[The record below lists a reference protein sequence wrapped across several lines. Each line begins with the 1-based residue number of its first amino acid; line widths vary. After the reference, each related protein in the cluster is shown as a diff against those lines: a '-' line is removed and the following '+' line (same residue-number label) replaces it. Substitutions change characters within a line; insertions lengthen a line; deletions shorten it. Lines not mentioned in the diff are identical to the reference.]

1 MRISLLATPRT
12 AALLLVVSASGV
24 GAQTAPIPQ
33 DTVISLERTTCGGD
47 CPAYRVSIDA
57 RGNVVYEG
65 TEFVRVKGLQQDRI
79 SVSQVTALLETATQ
93 IGFFELEEHYRVIR
107 NPDGTETIVTD
118 APTTFVTV
126 TREGR
131 SRRVEDY
138 VGAPEGL
145 KELESQIDE
154 AARTKQWVFV
164 DERTLDRLVLE
175 GWTPARDELA
185 DLLRKALEGNDVGV
199 IKRLLNLGADPN
211 WNYFETETPPLLMV
225 RSVEATRLLLE
236 AGADPFKRNIYG
248 GTALGWAAH
257 LRSDVAA
264 LLLRS
269 RVSVDE
275 PQDEEARTPLWSA
288 ACAGNADVV
297 AVLLAAGANP
307 ATRNTLG
314 VSARDCAQTK
324 ITTDAGERLPPWVR
338 KPLWTPAFDRVVTL
352 LDEALSKR
360 AGPFRK

>member
-1 MRISLLATPRT
+1 MRISLLGTSRT
-12 AALLLVVSASGV
+12 AWLLLLVCASSV
-24 GAQTAPIPQ
+24 GGQTAPVPD
-33 DTVISLERTTCGGD
+33 DTVITLERTTCGGD

-79 SVSQVTALLETATQ
+79 STSQVAALLETATR
-93 IGFFELEEHYRVIR
+93 IGFFDLEEHYRVIR
-107 NPDGTETIVTD
+107 NPDGTQTIVTD
-118 APTTFVTV
+118 GPTTFVTV

-131 SRRVEDY
+131 ARRVEDY

-145 KELESQIDE
+145 KELESHIDA

-164 DERTLDRLVLE
+164 DERTLDRLVGE
-175 GWTPARDELA
+175 GWAPAHEELA
-185 DLLRKALEGNDVGV
+185 NFLRMALESNDVGV
-199 IKRLLNLGADPN
+199 INSLLSLSADPN
-211 WNYFETETPPLLMV
+211 WNYFETETPPLMMV
-225 RSVEATRLLLE
+225 RSAEATRLLLE

-248 GTALGWAAH
+248 RTALGWAVH
-257 LRSDVAA
+257 LRSDVAG
-264 LLLRS
+264 LLLKAG
-269 RVSVDE
+269 VPVDD
-275 PQDEEARTPLWSA
+275 PQDEEGRTPLWSA

-307 ATRNTLG
+307 ATRNTSG
-314 VSARDCAQTK
+314 VSARDCAQTEM
-324 ITTDAGERLPPWVR
+324 TTAGGQRLSPWGR
-338 KPLWTPAFDRVVTL
+338 KPLWTPAFNRVVTL

>member
-1 MRISLLATPRT
+1 MRISLLGTART
-12 AALLLVVSASGV
+12 AAFILAVSASGV
-24 GAQTAPIPQ
+24 RAQSAPIPQ
-33 DTVISLERTTCGGD
+33 DTVISLERTACGGE

-65 TEFVRVKGLQQDRI
+65 TEFVRINGLQRDRI
-79 SVSQVTALLETATQ
+79 SVSQVATLLETAMR
-93 IGFFELEEHYRVIR
+93 IGFFELREQYRDIR
-107 NPDGTETIVTD
+107 NPDGTYTIVTD
-118 APTTFVTV
+118 QPTVFVTV

-138 VGAPEGL
+138 IGAPEGL

-154 AARTKQWVFV
+154 AASTKQWVFV
-164 DERTLDRLVLE
+164 DERTLDRLVRE
-175 GWTPARDELA
+175 GWAPTPEELA
-185 DLLRKALEGNDVGV
+185 DLLRKALQGNDVAV
-199 IKRLLNLGADPN
+199 IKSLLNLGADPN
-211 WNYFETETPPLLMV
+211 WNYFDTETPPLRMV

-236 AGADPFKRNIYG
+236 AGADPFKRSIYG
-248 GTALGWAAH
+248 GTALGWAAR

-269 RVSVDE
+269 GVPVDD

-314 VSARDCAQTK
+314 VSARDCAKTNMS
-324 ITTDAGERLPPWVR
+324 TDAGQGLPPWVR
-338 KPLWTPAFDRVVTL
+338 KPLWIPAFDRVITL
-352 LDEALSKR
+352 LDEALSSR
-360 AGPFRK
+360 VRR

>member
-1 MRISLLATPRT
+1 MRISLLATPRN
-12 AALLLVVSASGV
+12 AWLLLLVCASSV
-24 GAQTAPIPQ
+24 CAQTAPVPG
-33 DTVISLERTTCGGD
+33 DTVITLERTTCGGE

-65 TEFVRVKGLQQDRI
+65 TEFVRVKGLQRDQI
-79 SVSQVTALLETATQ
+79 SVAHVTALLETATR
-93 IGFFELEEHYRVIR
+93 IGFFELREQYRFIQ
-107 NPDGTETIVTD
+107 NPDATQRIVTD
-118 APTTFVTV
+118 LPTAFVTV
-126 TREGR
+126 TREGQ

-138 VGAPEGL
+138 LGSPDGL
-145 KELESQIDE
+145 KELESQIDG

-175 GWTPARDELA
+175 GWAPARDELA
-185 DLLRKALEGNDVGV
+185 DFLRLALENNDVGV
-199 IKRLLNLGADPN
+199 IKGVLNLGADPN
-211 WNYFETETPPLLMV
+211 WNYFETETPPLMMV
-225 RSVEATRLLLE
+225 RSVDATRLLLD

-248 GTALGWAAH
+248 RTALGWAAH

-264 LLLRS
+264 LLLKS
-269 RVSVDE
+269 GVPIDD

-324 ITTDAGERLPPWVR
+324 ARTDKGERLPPWVR

-360 AGPFRK
+360 AGPVRK